1 MANLSPETRQTIN
14 ELRGKLN
21 EAETLMNKL
30 SEVGLVVKFG
40 FAMQPDGKQKLTT
53 FEVLAPIDLDKL
65 RS

>member
-1 MANLSPETRQTIN
+1 MADLSVEVRQTIN

-21 EAETLMNKL
+21 EAEVLMNKL
-30 SEVGLVVKFG
+30 SESGLVVKFG
-40 FAMQPDGKQKLTT
+40 FATQPDGKQKLVA